1 MKKSTVTI
9 KSESCLAASIG
20 VMEVIVKKTSSNET
34 LLGLMEDLSSSY
46 FQPLLNLLCSNRHVF
61 PGGSEARM
69 ALCYSLVQL
78 LKHACAR
85 LGPSRSSEVL
95 MDVLKCFFCSYSTAH
110 GKEAPIT
117 NKFSPVEGYFGL
129 TEEITHT
136 TSTLVVPEASNSTA
150 VEQVLD
156 TFPADFVH
164 ETYVHFCKVI
174 GQIQM
179 SRYLQNVDAIE
190 DLHALYSSGQMGK
203 TSRMGSCVPSLLNL
217 DDQDMIETST
227 NSEGSSDAS
236 GDFELTYR
244 LGPSQAHQGRMGLG
258 RDSIGF
264 GRPSWFVEMD
274 DGLAPTGIVSGGPH
288 ATPSHIATTTQPN
301 TTNTLKRGGGGV
313 VGSGH
318 PAPHHEGGG
327 QGQFNTVDNQLGT
340 LDRSSAIFEAKFKP
354 LANQSTDL
362 NTTGSSIYEE

>member
-1 MKKSTVTI
+1 
-9 KSESCLAASIG
+9 
-20 VMEVIVKKTSSNET
+20 
-34 LLGLMEDLSSSY
+34 
-46 FQPLLNLLCSNRHVF
+46 
-61 PGGSEARM
+61 M

-110 GKEAPIT
+110 GKETPSA
-117 NKFSPVEGYFGL
+117 NNFSPVEGYFGL

-136 TSTLVVPEASNSTA
+136 TSAQVVPDDLNLIA
-150 VEQVLD
+150 VKQVLD

-179 SRYLQNVDAIE
+179 SRHLQNVEAIE
-190 DLHALYSSGQMGK
+190 DLHALYSEQMGK
-203 TSRMGSCVPSLLNL
+203 TSRMGSCVLSLLYL
-217 DDQDMIETST
+217 DDQEMLETST

-274 DGLAPTGIVSGGPH
+274 DSPTPTGIVSGGPH
-288 ATPSHIATTTQPN
+288 ATPSQIATTNQAN
-301 TTNTLKRGGGGV
+301 TTLKRGGGV

-318 PAPHHEGGG
+318 PTPHHEGGG
-327 QGQFNTVDNQLGT
+327 QGQFNAVDNQLGT

-354 LANQSTDL
+354 LANQSADL